1 MDFTERTYR
10 EYHRQEDLVH
20 FQIVVEETD
29 LDIGIRKERFS
40 PELVEWVAETIRV
53 CRKPLEDYIQ
63 VDHDFVSSLTP
74 YTVLSDAPVIV
85 QTMAEAGRLAGV
97 GPMAAVAGAV
107 AEWVGKSI
115 AKRSRDVIV
124 ENGGD
129 VFMRTSRIR
138 KVGIY
143 AGESPLSNRIAIEVK
158 PDQTPLGICTSSGKI
173 GHSLSFGQADAVVVL
188 SPSVPLADAVATAT
202 GNLVQ
207 TVEDLEGAL
216 EFASRIKGVTGVLI
230 IKDERLAVWGNV
242 KLLPI
247 KACHPEHS
255 EGS

>member
-1 MDFTERTYR
+1 MDYTERSYR
-10 EYHRQEDLVH
+10 QHHRQEDLVH
-20 FQIVVEETD
+20 FQVAVEETD
-29 LDIGIRKERFS
+29 LDIGVRKERFS

-53 CRKPLEDYIQ
+53 CRKPLEDY
-63 VDHDFVSSLTP
+63 VTKNPDFVSALKP
-74 YTVLSDAPVIV
+74 YPVLPEAPEIV
-85 QTMAEAGRLAGV
+85 RRMSEAGRLAGV

-129 VFMRTSRIR
+129 IFMRSSRIR
-138 KVGIY
+138 KVGIF
-143 AGESPLSNRIAIEVK
+143 AGSSPLSSRIAIEVR
-158 PDQTPLGICTSSGKI
+158 PNQTPLGICTSSGKV
-173 GHSLSFGQADAVVVL
+173 GHSLSFGKADAVVVL

-207 TVEDLEGAL
+207 TPNDLEHAI
-216 EFASRIKGVTGVLI
+216 EFASQIQGVTGVLV
-230 IKDERLAVWGNV
+230 IKNDRLALWGNV

-247 KACHPEHS
+247 S
-255 EGS
+255 F